1 MMDFPSSPTVG
12 QQYPTVPVNGMP
24 IYLWDGVKWKG
35 SMSTPP
41 YTKAEADAK
50 FVDVSGDVMTG
61 HLGLPTSPAATN
73 AVRKDYVDAAVAGTV
88 SKSYVDTQDA
98 LKLDKTG
105 GTINGNLSVTNG
117 DLRSYR
123 AGGGTGVV
131 YLSSGDRYIY
141 WDGSNYS
148 LGGLGTIWSSGN
160 LNPQSALGYTPVN
173 RSGDT
178 MWGQLATPVS
188 GSIVTGGSVPTIMVQ
203 GGGNDWACMSFL
215 SQGVFGANFGMHPNG
230 NFYVGGWSHGGNAY
244 QFWTTRDFGSVNANN
259 VTSVRLAYL
268 GDRFVPQDGL
278 DEPWGG
284 GVVTGGGFNS
294 DGYSY
299 RTKLRYR
306 QLQVCINGGWP
317 AVGYV

>member
-61 HLGLPTSPAATN
+61 HLGLPTNPAATN

-88 SKSYVDTQDA
+88 SKGYVDTQDA

-105 GTINGNLSVTNG
+105 GTINGSLTVAG
-117 DLRSYR
+117 DLRTYR

-131 YLSSGDRYIY
+131 YLSSGDRYVY
-141 WDGSNYS
+141 WDGTRYSMPSAPLGIGSPATGTDAARVDWVDSGYFPRGGGTINGPLTVTGEMIAATNYLRFVQS
-148 LGGLGTIWSSGN
+148 GGPGYIQYNGGNNYGLGSAGTIYHTGN
-160 LNPQSALGYTPVN
+160 LT
-173 RSGDT
+173 
-178 MWGQLATPVS
+178 
-188 GSIVTGGSVPTIMVQ
+188 
-203 GGGNDWACMSFL
+203 
-215 SQGVFGANFGMHPNG
+215 PNG
-230 NFYVGGWSHGGNAY
+230 GA
-244 QFWTTRDFGSVNANN
+244 

-268 GDRFVPQDGL
+268 GDQFIGADGMN
-278 DEPWGG
+278 ESWGG
-284 GVVTGGGFNS
+284 GVVTGGGFMS

-299 RTKLRYR
+299 RTQLRYR
-306 QLQVCINGGWP
+306 QLQVLINGGWG